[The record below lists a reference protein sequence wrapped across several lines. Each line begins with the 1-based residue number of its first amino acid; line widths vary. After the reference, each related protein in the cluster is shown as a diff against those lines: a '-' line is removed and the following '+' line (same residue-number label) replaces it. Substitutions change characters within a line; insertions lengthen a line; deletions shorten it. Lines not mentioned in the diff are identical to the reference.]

1 MLVAPP
7 QVPPAAPAVAIDIL
21 VSVSVNVALV
31 SAVVVLLLVIEKVMV
46 VTPPG
51 PIVAGENA
59 LVIVGAATAVRFAE
73 SPAPVFPLPV
83 TPATLLT

>member
-1 MLVAPP
+1 LLAAPP
-7 QVPPAAPAVAIDIL
+7 QVPPAAPAVATDIL

-31 SAVVVLLLVIEKVMV
+31 SAVVALLLAIEKVRV
-46 VTPPG
+46 VTPPT

-59 LVIVGAATAVRFAE
+59 LLIVGAATEMRFAE

-83 TPATLLT
+83 TPATLLA